1 MRLTHCFPSTLETIV
16 FFDLFDRPVH
26 KDELT
31 GNFTHLAVMFDGTYY
46 FLRGRDDI
54 VQKYQIQEK
63 MWRRVARFRW
73 LFAIVPFVRMVGV
86 CNSLAMGT
94 ASAQSD
100 IDLFVIADHHRF
112 FTARL
117 FLTVVLHF
125 FGVRRHGAKIA
136 NRFCLSF
143 FITDDA
149 LDLRSTAISFA
160 PHDPYLTYWLRT
172 VTPVT
177 GFAIWK
183 EFFRANHAENVPLP
197 KHRFVDEKASR
208 IRLRTFFGD
217 ILERFLARWQL
228 RRAQKKQMGGNHA
241 SIVISPKMLKFHE
254 HDRRAMVASAFQE
267 RLAKIYQQNK

>member
-31 GNFTHLAVMFDGTYY
+31 GDFTHPAVVFDGTYY

-63 MWRRVARFRW
+63 LWRRVARFRW

-94 ASAQSD
+94 ASAKSD
-100 IDLFVIADHHRF
+100 IDLFVIADRHRF
-112 FTARL
+112 FTARF
-117 FLTVVLHF
+117 FLTIALHL
-125 FGVRRHGAKIA
+125 FGVRRHGTKIT

-143 FITDDA
+143 FVTDDA
-149 LDLRSTAISFA
+149 FDLRWTALK
-160 PHDPYLTYWLRT
+160 PHDPYFTYWLRT
-172 VTPVT
+172 MTPIT

-183 EFFRANHAENVPLP
+183 EFFRANHAESVPLP
-197 KHRFVDEKASR
+197 KHCFVDEKASR
-208 IRLRTFFGD
+208 IRLRIFFGD
-217 ILERFLARWQL
+217 LFERFLARWQL
-228 RRAQKKQMGGNHA
+228 RRVHKKQMGGNHA

-267 RLAKIYQQNK
+267 RLAKIYQQSR